1 MEVSV
6 PNLNVLPVCLP
17 LPKKE
22 RKKKT
27 KCGQSRKRQSPFV
40 VARLYLCTG
49 KSLSEALLFAEHG
62 VNMLFTKIVLNVRNN
77 FCTKHVLPRL
87 ELGIFMY

>member
-17 LPKKE
+17 LPQKE
-22 RKKKT
+22 KKT

-40 VARLYLCTG
+40 VARLYLCTS
-49 KSLSEALLFAEHG
+49 KLYIPS
-62 VNMLFTKIVLNVRNN
+62 TPNN
-77 FCTKHVLPRL
+77 EIILCAVKF
-87 ELGIFMY
+87 

>member
-22 RKKKT
+22 RKKK
-27 KCGQSRKRQSPFV
+27 RQNV
-40 VARLYLCTG
+40 VKVVKG
-49 KSLSEALLFAEHG
+49 KALLLLL
-62 VNMLFTKIVLNVRNN
+62 VYTYVLGQARDFLIDGRCINT
-77 FCTKHVLPRL
+77 FFLKT
-87 ELGIFMY
+87 F